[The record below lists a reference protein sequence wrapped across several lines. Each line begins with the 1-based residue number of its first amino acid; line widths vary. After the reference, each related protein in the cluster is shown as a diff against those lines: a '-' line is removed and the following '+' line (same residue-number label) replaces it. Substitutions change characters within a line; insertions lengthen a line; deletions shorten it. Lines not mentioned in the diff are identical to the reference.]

1 VKESGGMVLPPA
13 TSAHPREPVL
23 RMSKSLK
30 TALILASV
38 VMLFFAGVIFRH
50 WLWP

>member
-1 VKESGGMVLPPA
+1 VHLS
-13 TSAHPREPVL
+13 RN
-23 RMSKSLK
+23 LK

-38 VMLFFAGVIFRH
+38 VLLFFIGVIVRH

>member
-1 VKESGGMVLPPA
+1 MVLPP
-13 TSAHPREPVL
+13 SASARQREPAL
-23 RMSKSLK
+23 HMSKNLK